1 MGDVE
6 NRTDDK
12 IDAEERLLNNG
23 YEDVVILKDYSY
35 DNALI
40 GVTHDNRAV
49 YDFEQMVSWL
59 MEEEGFT
66 EEEALEWIEYNTI
79 GALPFSE
86 EDKPIVMYRL
96 LE

>member
-6 NRTDDK
+6 NRTGEK
-12 IDAEERLLNNG
+12 IDAEERLLDNG
-23 YEDVVILKDYSY
+23 YEDVVILKNYSC
-35 DNALI
+35 DTALI